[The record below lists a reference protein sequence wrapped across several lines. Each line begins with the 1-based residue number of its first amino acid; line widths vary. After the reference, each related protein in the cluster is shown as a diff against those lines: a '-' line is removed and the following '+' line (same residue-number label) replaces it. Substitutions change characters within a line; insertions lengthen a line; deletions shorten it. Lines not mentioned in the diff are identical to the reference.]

1 MEDSHGLMEK
11 TWFIKVLVKKFI
23 KGEISHQETNESLK
37 QQNLLVYYYPLDAAI
52 EGLHLR
58 LLIIN
63 NACYL

>member
-11 TWFIKVLVKKFI
+11 TWFIKVLVKNFI

-37 QQNLLVYYYPLDAAI
+37 QHNLLVYYAAI
-52 EGLHLR
+52 EGLHLS
-58 LLIIN
+58 LLIFN